1 MGAQDKAAPA
11 GGGKKKLL
19 VQIAVVVIICMAA
32 FGTSRFLKERE
43 AAQNAGKRE
52 QVFAPMVP
60 ADDSALLYFQE
71 QFPQRHVVLACG
83 EDVTN
88 DGQADLLVIYTE
100 GDLTRFVTAIAAG
113 NGYVFTDPIPAPVEN
128 QGIQFKNIDKKD
140 EMEFIISGEKKGAAG
155 YAIYRIIDGQPK
167 DLFGDGMNDCC

>member
-1 MGAQDKAAPA
+1 MIGKAREKAAVSPKRA
-11 GGGKKKLL
+11 AIRI
-19 VQIAVVVIICMAA
+19 IAVALACLAA
-32 FGTSRFLKERE
+32 FAASRFLRERE
-43 AAQNAGKRE
+43 ETSNADRRE
-52 QVFAPMVP
+52 LTFAPMV
-60 ADDSALLYFQE
+60 ADGNAALAAFRE
-71 QFPQRHVVLACG
+71 RFPERNVVLACE

-88 DGQADLLVIYTE
+88 DALPDLLVIYTE
-100 GDLTRFVTAIAAG
+100 GDLTRFVTAIAGA
-113 NGYVFTDPIPAPVEN
+113 NGDRYTEPIPAPVEN

>member
-1 MGAQDKAAPA
+1 MGAPDKALPA
-11 GGGKKKLL
+11 RRGKRLL
-19 VQIAVVVIICMAA
+19 LRIAAVVLICVAA
-32 FGTSRFLKERE
+32 FGASRFLKERE
-43 AAQNAGKRE
+43 AAQNAGRRE

-60 ADDSALLYFQE
+60 ADDSALLRFQE
-71 QFPQRHVVLACG
+71 QFPERRVALACG

-88 DGQADLLVIYTE
+88 DGHRDLLVIYTE
-100 GDLTRFVTAIAAG
+100 GDLTRFVTAIADG
-113 NGYVFTDPIPAPVEN
+113 DGYLFTDPIPAPVEN